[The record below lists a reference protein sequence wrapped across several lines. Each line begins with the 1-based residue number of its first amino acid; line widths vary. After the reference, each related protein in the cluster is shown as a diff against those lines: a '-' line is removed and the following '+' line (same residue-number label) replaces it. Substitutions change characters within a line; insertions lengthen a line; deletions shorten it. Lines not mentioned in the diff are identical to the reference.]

1 MKLLVSYISTTPT
14 GCNMVAQGSTLGKR
28 SLTTSALKGRNIGK
42 VLFSCVTPFQ
52 GCFILGIAYPGFVP
66 WAFVLRP
73 FGAL

>member
-1 MKLLVSYISTTPT
+1 MKLLVRYISSTPK
-14 GCNMVAQGSTLGKR
+14 GCNMVDQGSTLGKR
-28 SLTTSALKGRNIGK
+28 ILTTLALKGRNIGN

-52 GCFILGIAYPGFVP
+52 GCFISGIAYPGFVP